1 MKTRKMETD
10 GEKPVS
16 QDVDDLIFGADSEW
30 CASER

>member
-1 MKTRKMETD
+1 MNTQKMETG

-16 QDVDDLIFGADSEW
+16 QDVDDLIFGADGEW